1 MVVSLSI
8 TGLYTSLLALL
19 FVGLAI
25 NIIRLRLHFK
35 AGIGDGGHQPL
46 AKAIRV
52 HGNFAEYIP
61 MVLIMLGI
69 YEVNG
74 ASPIVL
80 HALGAILFIGRILH
94 AVGLSKTTGVSKQR
108 QLGMLSLFLVMLIL
122 AVENIRL
129 FITAV

>member
-8 TGLYTSLLALL
+8 TGLYASLLALL
-19 FVGLAI
+19 FIGLAI
-25 NIIRLRLHFK
+25 NIIRLRFQFK
-35 AGIGDGGHQPL
+35 TGIGDGGHEAL

-52 HGNFAEYIP
+52 HGNFSEYIP
-61 MVLIMLGI
+61 MALLMLGI

-74 ASPIVL
+74 ANPIWL
-80 HALGAILFIGRILH
+80 HALGAVLFIGRVLH

-108 QLGMLSLFLVMLIL
+108 QIGRLSLFIVIIIL

-129 FITAV
+129 FIG

>member
-19 FVGLAI
+19 FVGLAM
-25 NIIRLRLHFK
+25 NIIRLRLQFK
-35 AGIGDGGHQPL
+35 TGIGDGGHQAL

-52 HGNFAEYIP
+52 HGNFAEFIP
-61 MVLIMLGI
+61 LALLMLGI

-74 ASPIVL
+74 ANPIAL
-80 HALGAILFIGRILH
+80 HLLGATLFIGRILH
-94 AVGLSKTTGVSKQR
+94 AIGLSKTTGLSKQR
-108 QLGMLSLFLVMLIL
+108 QIGMVSLFIVILIL

-129 FITAV
+129 FIS

>member
-1 MVVSLSI
+1 M
-8 TGLYTSLLALL
+8 A
-19 FVGLAI
+19 
-25 NIIRLRLHFK
+25 
-35 AGIGDGGHQPL
+35 
-46 AKAIRV
+46 
-52 HGNFAEYIP
+52 
-61 MVLIMLGI
+61 LIMLGI

-108 QLGMLSLFLVMLIL
+108 QIGMLSLFLVMLIL